1 MVPSIAYAR
10 AHHLAKRAVER
21 ELAAQGRRAPFAEII
36 ALAQAYRAA
45 HQEELLAQAAEA
57 VRTSPWHSMM
67 ADREVRELEREQAD
81 TSGHRRQPAG
91 ADLSLNQVGAKGA
104 LKRLNFSVQLLR
116 FLALAAY

>member
-36 ALAQAYRAA
+36 APAQAYRAA

-67 ADREVRELEREQAD
+67 ADREVRELEREQRKR
-81 TSGHRRQPAG
+81 TRAG
-91 ADLSLNQVGAKGA
+91 IVENPLAQTCLSIRWAQNEH
-104 LKRLNFSVQLLR
+104 
-116 FLALAAY
+116 

>member
-36 ALAQAYRAA
+36 ALAQAYCAA

-57 VRTSPWHSMM
+57 VKTSPWHSMM
-67 ADREVRELEREQAD
+67 ADREVRELEREQRKKSDSAQ
-81 TSGHRRQPAG
+81 TSTEIV
-91 ADLSLNQVGAKGA
+91 DVLSTTSAIFRGS
-104 LKRLNFSVQLLR
+104 R
-116 FLALAAY
+116 Y

>member
-67 ADREVRELEREQAD
+67 ADREVRELEREQRKKSDSAQ
-81 TSGHRRQPAG
+81 TSTEIV
-91 ADLSLNQVGAKGA
+91 DVLSTTSAIFRGS
-104 LKRLNFSVQLLR
+104 RLLIAR
-116 FLALAAY
+116 

>member
-36 ALAQAYRAA
+36 ALAQAYCAA

-57 VRTSPWHSMM
+57 VKTSPWHSMM
-67 ADREVRELEREQAD
+67 ADREVRELEREQRKKSDSAKSGID
-81 TSGHRRQPAG
+81 LTRLFPTTSAIFRSSR
-91 ADLSLNQVGAKGA
+91 LLNT
-104 LKRLNFSVQLLR
+104 F
-116 FLALAAY
+116 

>member
-57 VRTSPWHSMM
+57 VKTSPWHRMM
-67 ADREVRELEREQAD
+67 ADREVRELEQEQRKR
-81 TSGHRRQPAG
+81 TRAG
-91 ADLSLNQVGAKGA
+91 IVENPDAPLCLPSQVARNRP
-104 LKRLNFSVQLLR
+104 LI
-116 FLALAAY
+116 